1 MVENKKDP
9 VEAAIDKLKP
19 MLQQLSF
26 GGVMGYC
33 SGMALKKV
41 GKALAFVVGVGFV
54 GLQLTVSAGYIDV
67 DWGKIKDDALKPLD
81 SVRRK
86 KKIRTRTSIYVWQRI
101 DSSDTL
107 SFAI

>member
-86 KKIRTRTSIYVWQRI
+86 KKIRTRTSIYV
-101 DSSDTL
+101 
-107 SFAI
+107 